1 MIGQTISHY
10 TILEKIGQGGMGV
23 VYKAEDTKL
32 KRIVALKFLPPELTR
47 DPEAKK
53 RFIREAQAAA
63 ALDHPYLC
71 TVHEIDEAD
80 DRIFIAMAFV
90 PGQSLKER
98 IIDGPFEI
106 DSTLSEAYVS
116 LAAVATF
123 YEWDRQKAKE
133 NFQKAYEERDSNLTY
148 ITIPIPF
155 ESIVS
160 DPRYEN
166 LLRRMGLT
174 HLLSPRPG

>member
-10 TILEKIGQGGMGV
+10 KILEKIGQGGMGV

-63 ALDHPYLC
+63 ALDHPYIC

-106 DSTLSEAYVS
+106 DEAVS
-116 LAAVATF
+116 ITVQAATGLRGA
-123 YEWDRQKAKE
+123 RQQPDLHHHPHPVRIHR
-133 NFQKAYEERDSNLTY
+133 F
-148 ITIPIPF
+148 
-155 ESIVS
+155 
-160 DPRYEN
+160 
-166 LLRRMGLT
+166 
-174 HLLSPRPG
+174 RPPL